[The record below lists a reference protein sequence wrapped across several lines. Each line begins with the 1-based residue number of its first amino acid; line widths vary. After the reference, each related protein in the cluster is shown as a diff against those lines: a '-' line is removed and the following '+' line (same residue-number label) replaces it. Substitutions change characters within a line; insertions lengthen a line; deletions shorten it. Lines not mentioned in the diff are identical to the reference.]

1 MRWQGRRGSENVIDT
16 TGDGGGGGRRRGRGL
31 LGGGG
36 LGTIIIAL
44 VLYFVFGVSPSQ
56 ILQIMSTDGQTT
68 VTQSAPR
75 NSTVDSERKKFVSV
89 VLADTEDVWKDLF
102 AERGQRYTEPRLV
115 LFEGGVDSA
124 CGYSSSAVGPFYCP
138 PDQNLYLDL
147 AFFDQLSGQLGA
159 PGDFAQ
165 AYVIGHE
172 IGHHVQN
179 LTGVLTAVAKKK
191 RRLSKTEANA
201 LQVRV
206 ELQADYY
213 AGVWAHHA
221 QKRFKILEPG
231 DIEEALRAASS
242 IGDDTLQKRSQ
253 GYVVPD
259 AFTHGSSAQRVRW
272 FRKGFQS
279 GSWGAGDTF
288 SAKNL

>member
-1 MRWQGRRGSENVIDT
+1 MRWKGRRQSENVVDQ
-16 TGDGGGGGRRRGRGL
+16 TGAGGGRGRRA
-31 LGGGG
+31 GG
-36 LGTIIIAL
+36 LGIGTVLIAI
-44 VLYFVFGVSPSQ
+44 VLYFLGVAPSD
-56 ILQIMSTDGQTT
+56 IFNLLSGQNAPRP
-68 VTQSAPR
+68 TQSRRADPTDAR
-75 NSTVDSERKKFVSV
+75 TDERKQFVSV
-89 VLADTEDVWKDLF
+89 VLADTEEVWGEIFRQSGL
-102 AERGQRYTEPRLV
+102 AYQEPKLV
-115 LFEGGVDSA
+115 LFSGDVRSA
-124 CGYSSSAVGPFYCP
+124 CGYATAASGPFYCP

-147 AFFDQLSGQLGA
+147 NFFDQLSGQLDA

-172 IGHHVQN
+172 VGHHIQN
-179 LTGVLTAVAKKK
+179 LTGLLDEVAGEK
-191 RRLSKTEANA
+191 RRLSETEANA

-231 DIEEALRAASS
+231 DIEEALQAASA
-242 IGDDTLQKRSQ
+242 IGDDTLQKKSR

-272 FRKGFQS
+272 FKKGFER
-279 GSWGAGDTF
+279 GDIKGGDTF
-288 SAKNL
+288 SASRL

>member
-1 MRWQGRRGSENVIDT
+1 M
-16 TGDGGGGGRRRGRGL
+16 

-36 LGTIIIAL
+36 LGTL
-44 VLYFVFGVSPSQ
+44 VIVVLLYFMGVSPGEIFSLLAGSGGGSQ
-56 ILQIMSTDGQTT
+56 RPAVSQPADP
-68 VTQSAPR
+68 VTQ
-75 NSTVDSERKKFVSV
+75 ERKEFVSV
-89 VLADTEDVWKDLF
+89 VLADTEDVWGEIF
-102 AERGQRYTEPRLV
+102 RQNGATYTEPRLV
-115 LFEGGVDSA
+115 LFSGSVQSA
-124 CGYSSSAVGPFYCP
+124 CGLSSAAAGPFYCP

-147 AFFDQLSGQLGA
+147 TFFDQLSEDLTA

-172 IGHHVQN
+172 VGHHIQN
-179 LTGVLTAVAKKK
+179 LTGVLEQVTQKK
-191 RRLSKTEANA
+191 RRLSETEANA

-221 QKRFKILEPG
+221 QKRFQILEPG

-259 AFTHGSSAQRVRW
+259 AFTHGSSEQRVRW
-272 FRKGFQS
+272 FKKGFERGTIS
-279 GSWGAGDTF
+279 DGDTF
-288 SAKNL
+288 SAQSL